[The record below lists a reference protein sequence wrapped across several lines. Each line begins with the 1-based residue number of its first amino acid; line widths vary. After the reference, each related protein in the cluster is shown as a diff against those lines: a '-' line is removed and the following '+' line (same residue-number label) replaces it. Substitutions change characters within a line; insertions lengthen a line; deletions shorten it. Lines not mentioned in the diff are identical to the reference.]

1 MIEEEAK
8 KHRDTYNHI
17 KKRLKDYRYRYI
29 IFTTGTVISFLA
41 LILSVLPFVPVAIV
55 TALGLSIEWNL
66 IMWVVSIVGFSLVF
80 LIFQRLVRNTLEK
93 RGITLEEKMYIPAYE
108 SLINFREYTDPNHP
122 IQSGKPKAVS
132 KLRSIS
138 VLIEEVGF
146 PYIEIVREERLQL
159 SQLWRNLRTRLIP
172 SIEKRI
178 NGDDPETLRYA
189 NSSLIALLEYL
200 SEPELDRLKT
210 LNQTMEFLP
219 ETQERNIFLD
229 FKTMVFRRTNLRHA
243 IVFFV
248 IALATSFIACI
259 DLNIVGGDLNAAYT
273 LGITSFLAMT
283 AIYVAYL
290 GLSTPR
296 TR

>member
-248 IALATSFIACI
+248 IALATSFIAYI